1 MLLFI
6 VSLPFYT
13 RKKEKVTANY
23 KIICIFAEKF
33 CLMRYRIAIII
44 AAILLSSVTYAQRKR
59 AFLVG
64 ISHYDTALTSY
75 QWNNISGVEDAN
87 LLIPILKKQGFLLT
101 LLLDEQAT
109 YKNIN
114 KQLTSFTNKTKKGDI
129 VYLHFSTHGQP
140 VEDID
145 GDEEDGWDESIVPI
159 DAYKLYKKGV
169 YEGEK
174 HLLDDQLNKYVK
186 RLREKIGAKGFLYV
200 VIDACHAGTSSRT
213 NDDNVRG
220 TKVGFSYSNKV
231 FKPTRI
237 KKSHYVIEPSATM
250 CNVMYLEACRPDQIN
265 TEIRIGN
272 KRFGPLSYNIAQA
285 LSAYTLTTDAN
296 VFLKHIQNSLMQNG
310 RWPNNQNLVTETSF

>member
-1 MLLFI
+1 MRLRLLI
-6 VSLPFYT
+6 L
-13 RKKEKVTANY
+13 
-23 KIICIFAEKF
+23 
-33 CLMRYRIAIII
+33 CLLCLFFVA
-44 AAILLSSVTYAQRKR
+44 VNAQRKR

-75 QWNNISGVEDAN
+75 QWNNINGVEDVN
-87 LLIPILKKQGFLLT
+87 LLSPILKKQGFSLT
-101 LLLDEQAT
+101 TILDEQAT
-109 YKNIN
+109 CKNIIQ
-114 KQLTSFTNKTKKGDI
+114 QLTQFAKKTKKGDI
-129 VYLHFSTHGQP
+129 AYLHFSTHGQP
-140 VEDID
+140 VEDLD
-145 GDEEDGWDESIVPI
+145 GDEEDGWDEAIIPI

-169 YEGEK
+169 YEGDS
-174 HLLDDQLNKYVK
+174 HLIDDQLNIFISQI
-186 RLREKIGAKGFLYV
+186 RERIGPTGFLYV